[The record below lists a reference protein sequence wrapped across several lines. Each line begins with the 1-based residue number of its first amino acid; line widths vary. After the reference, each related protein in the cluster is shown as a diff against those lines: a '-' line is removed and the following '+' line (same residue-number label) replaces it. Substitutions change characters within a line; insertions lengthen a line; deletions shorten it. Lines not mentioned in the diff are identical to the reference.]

1 MRKANSENE
10 LRDTTIGLSFCEIEE
25 FVLSFNFELLDH
37 FKRSFLNKTTETIGE
52 MYAKSYIKDLI
63 ETSYI
68 IKNET
73 DNKYL
78 LTNKINDENS
88 IF

>member
-1 MRKANSENE
+1 
-10 LRDTTIGLSFCEIEE
+10 
-25 FVLSFNFELLDH
+25 
-37 FKRSFLNKTTETIGE
+37 